1 MKAIL
6 CTRFGGPDDL
16 ELKEVPDPAA
26 GPGEVVVAVKAAA
39 LNFFDTLIIAGK
51 YQHKPPFPFSPAAEF
66 AGVVE
71 SVGPD
76 VTALARGDRVLG
88 NIGAGAARERV
99 VAKPERLIKLPD
111 GLDFDHAAGLTVTYG
126 TTLHAL
132 KDRAQLKP
140 GETLAVLGAAGGTG
154 LATIE
159 LGKLMGARV
168 IACASSAE
176 KLGRQG
182 RRRRL
187 RSGRR
192 ALCGTG
198 GSRAGLGRAVPG
210 HRFRGRRD
218 PENPDQS
225 RAAPQLGDRRRV
237 LGRLGRTQSAGP
249 PRQYDRHRPLVRRGQ
264 ALRAYPCGLSAGEDR
279 GSHQGAVRPQVD
291 GQAAAAAVRRGLKRV
306 RCLPRI
312 MTRPAGANQL
322 HASRLAVF
330 ALPRLPRR
338 VANVKYLHCVC

>member
-16 ELKEVPDPAA
+16 ELKELPDPVA
-26 GPGEVVVAVKAAA
+26 GPGEVAIAVKAAA

-71 SVGPD
+71 SVGPG
-76 VTALARGDRVLG
+76 VTALSRGDRVLG
-88 NIGAGAARERV
+88 HIGAGAARERV

-159 LGKLMGARV
+159 LGKLMGAHV

-176 KLGRQG
+176 KLAFARAHGADDTVNYVSEDLNEG
-182 RRRRL
+182 LRR
-187 RSGRR
+187 G
-192 ALCGTG
+192 
-198 GSRAGLGRAVPG
+198 
-210 HRFRGRRD
+210 
-218 PENPDQS
+218 
-225 RAAPQLGDRRRV
+225 
-237 LGRLGRTQSAGP
+237 SAG
-249 PRQYDRHRPLVRRGQ
+249 RG
-264 ALRAYPCGLSAGEDR
+264 
-279 GSHQGAVRPQVD
+279 VD
-291 GQAAAAAVRRGLKRV
+291 
-306 RCLPRI
+306 
-312 MTRPAGANQL
+312 
-322 HASRLAVF
+322 
-330 ALPRLPRR
+330 
-338 VANVKYLHCVC
+338 